1 MDGCWV
7 YLWFAVWLLVN
18 RKRRVFFFLQ
28 RHGGLRMNGVC
39 GGWFD
44 VGFIFLGS
52 CSCSCWRL
60 FQIWIHVYFC
70 FKLIFFISLKLI
82 IQMLAFYNVNK
93 KYFRQKQYADVAFFV
108 VDSLWRDFFFFIKW
122 LRGHFLILVYMPH
135 KFQVCRQCT
144 LLAI

>member
-1 MDGCWV
+1 MDVGFICDSLCGFW
-7 YLWFAVWLLVN
+7 WIEN
-18 RKRRVFFFLQ
+18 EGFFFFFQQ
-28 RHGGLRMNGVC
+28 RHGGLRMNGVW

-44 VGFIFLGS
+44 LGFIFLGS

-70 FKLIFFISLKLI
+70 FKFFFFISLKLI

-93 KYFRQKQYADVAFFV
+93 KYFRQKHYADVAFFV

-122 LRGHFLILVYMPH
+122 LRGHFLILFYMPY